1 MLFIPLAKYHVFSAK
16 ASQIVFGGVS
26 KGQGNY
32 GNSAMLTNLIAGSL
46 SAGAAAQATDMV
58 GDLKTG
64 HLLRAKP
71 KNQFAAQLFGA
82 TIAIF
87 LSAGL
92 FVLFTTASPC
102 IITGDT
108 PCAYSAP
115 SITAWAA
122 VAYAV
127 TAADLPVPAT
137 SGYCAIVL
145 AAFAAISTI
154 AKHLWLPRKHWVSR
168 KS

>member
-1 MLFIPLAKYHVFSAK
+1 
-16 ASQIVFGGVS
+16 
-26 KGQGNY
+26 
-32 GNSAMLTNLIAGSL
+32 MLTNIIAGSL
-46 SAGAAAQATDMV
+46 AAGVAAQATDMV

-87 LSAGL
+87 LTAGL

-108 PCAYSAP
+108 PCAYGAP
-115 SITAWAA
+115 SISAWAA

-127 TAADLPVPAT
+127 TASDLRYLRPLDTAPSFWQAAASHLYRCKASLASQKPLGKSKVP
-137 SGYCAIVL
+137 SFSPLFLSSV
-145 AAFAAISTI
+145 AISNC
-154 AKHLWLPRKHWVSR
+154 
-168 KS
+168 

>member
-1 MLFIPLAKYHVFSAK
+1 
-16 ASQIVFGGVS
+16 
-26 KGQGNY
+26 
-32 GNSAMLTNLIAGSL
+32 MLTNLIARSL

-64 HLLRAKP
+64 HLLRAKA

-82 TIAIF
+82 TVAIF

-92 FVLFTTASPC
+92 LVLFTTASPC

-115 SITAWAA
+115 SISAWAA

-137 SGYCAIVL
+137 SGYCTIAL
-145 AAFAAISTI
+145 AVFATISTV
-154 AKHLWLPRKHWVSR
+154 AKH
-168 KS
+168 